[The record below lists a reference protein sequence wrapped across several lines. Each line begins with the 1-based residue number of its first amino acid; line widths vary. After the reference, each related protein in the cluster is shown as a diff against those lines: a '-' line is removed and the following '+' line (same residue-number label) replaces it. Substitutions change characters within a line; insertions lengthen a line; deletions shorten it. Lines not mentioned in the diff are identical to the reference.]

1 MQRKTAVSLILGAVI
16 ILAVGAAIYL
26 FVQRAR
32 ADDFGPAVALCPG
45 PDLYGYTCAGGDGFA
60 AIDATEDTGLYED
73 DGLVTLELPFVF
85 TFYGTEFTE
94 VQASSNGTLQFG
106 SGLPAYANICL
117 TDGPDPMMGDM
128 IAPFWDDFDLTFTGF
143 LETAVSGEEPN
154 RIFVVEWDGVAR
166 YGGSPE
172 DTVTFSAQLFEGS
185 SDILFFYEDVET
197 LEDSN
202 GRSATI
208 GLQSAA
214 QGVALQYS
222 CDQAAVN
229 TGRRL
234 LIAHPENAN
243 ASLGREDV
251 LYRPQETAGLTAK
264 GETADLIT
272 ALNQRG
278 PAIMAAMQRQW
289 LNQSPQ
295 RMSEWVWLE
304 EENGRS
310 GNISVNRAPLLL
322 LWRGP
327 QNRPD
332 LTQLILLSPD
342 ENGDMILRFNHRFA
356 TRATPNAQIE
366 LVEIADLT
374 SDNQPDMLLRD
385 ATSGS
390 AFVFTTASGE
400 PARHTLPETCSGS
413 IAIQNKAIIRDHCQ
427 TDGRFAVA
435 WNGTQFTAVAT
446 SK

>member
-1 MQRKTAVSLILGAVI
+1 MQRKTAVSLLLGII
-16 ILAVGAAIYL
+16 ILLAAGFAIYI

-60 AIDATEDTGLYED
+60 AIDAPEDAGLYED

-106 SGLPAYANICL
+106 AGLPAYANSCL
-117 TDGPDPMMGDM
+117 TDGPNPVMGDM
-128 IAPFWDDFDLTFTGF
+128 IAPFWDDLDLTFTGF

-154 RIFVVEWDGVAR
+154 RIFVVEWDDVVR
-166 YGGSPE
+166 YGGSPD

-185 SDILFFYEDVET
+185 NDILFFYEDVET
-197 LEDSN
+197 LEGSN

-229 TGRRL
+229 NGRRL

-251 LYRPQETAGLTAK
+251 LYRPQETAGPTAK
-264 GETADLIT
+264 GEIADLIT

-278 PAIMAAMQRQW
+278 PTIMAAMQRQW

-295 RMSEWVWLE
+295 RMSDWVWLDDG
-304 EENGRS
+304 NGRAS
-310 GNISVNRAPLLL
+310 LLL
-322 LWRGP
+322 FWRGP

-332 LTQLILLSPD
+332 LAQLILLSPD
-342 ENGDMILRFNHRFA
+342 ENGEMTLRFNHRFA
-356 TRATPNAQIE
+356 DRAAPNAQIE
-366 LVEIADLT
+366 LVKITDLT
-374 SDNQPDMLLRD
+374 ADDQPDLLLRD
-385 ATSGS
+385 TNSGR
-390 AFVFTTASGE
+390 AYLFTTAGGQ
-400 PARHTLPETCSGS
+400 PALHTLPETCSGGVTV
-413 IAIQNKAIIRDHCQ
+413 QDNAIIRDQCQ
-427 TDGRFAVA
+427 TNGRFTVT
-435 WNGTQFTAVAT
+435 WNGNEFT
-446 SK
+446 SLNNK

>member
-1 MQRKTAVSLILGAVI
+1 MQRKTAVSLILGVVI
-16 ILAVGAAIYL
+16 ILAVGAAIYF

-45 PDLYGYTCAGGDGFA
+45 PDLYGYTCAGGDGYA
-60 AIDATEDTGLYED
+60 AIDATEDAGLYED
-73 DGLVTLELPFVF
+73 DGIVTLGLPFVF

-106 SGLPAYANICL
+106 AGLPSYANTCL
-117 TDGPDPMMGDM
+117 TDGPNPVMGDM
-128 IAPFWDDFDLTFTGF
+128 IAPFWDDFDLTLTGF

-166 YGGSPE
+166 YGGSLD
-172 DTVTFSAQLFEGS
+172 DTVTFSVQLFEGS
-185 SDILFFYEDVET
+185 SDILFFYEDVEM
-197 LEDSN
+197 LDGGR

-229 TGRRL
+229 NGRRL
-234 LIAHPENAN
+234 LIAHPEHAN
-243 ASLGREDV
+243 AGLGREDV
-251 LYRPQETAGLTAK
+251 LYRPPETAVPTAK
-264 GETADLIT
+264 GEIADLIT
-272 ALNQRG
+272 ALNRRG
-278 PAIMAAMQRQW
+278 PAVMETMQRQW

-304 EENGRS
+304 TGNGRS
-310 GNISVNRAPLLL
+310 AQPGANRASLLL

-342 ENGDMILRFNHRFA
+342 ENGEMTLRFNHRFA
-356 TRATPNAQIE
+356 ARATPNAQIE
-366 LVEIADLT
+366 LVEITDLT
-374 SDNQPDMLLRD
+374 SDDQPDLLLRD
-385 ATSGS
+385 TADGR

-400 PARHTLPETCSGS
+400 PALHTLPETCTGGVT
-413 IAIQNKAIIRDHCQ
+413 IRDQAIIRSGCQ
-427 TDGRFAVA
+427 SDGRFTVT
-435 WNGTQFTAVAT
+435 WNGAEFTAAAT
-446 SK
+446 SE